1 MDALVEVRVTSLK
14 CCIDVG
20 QLDLVVLVEVVV
32 LILIENDVAN
42 L

>member
-14 CCIDVG
+14 RCIDVG
-20 QLDLVVLVEVVV
+20 QLDLLVLVKVVVLV
-32 LILIENDVAN
+32 LIENDVAN